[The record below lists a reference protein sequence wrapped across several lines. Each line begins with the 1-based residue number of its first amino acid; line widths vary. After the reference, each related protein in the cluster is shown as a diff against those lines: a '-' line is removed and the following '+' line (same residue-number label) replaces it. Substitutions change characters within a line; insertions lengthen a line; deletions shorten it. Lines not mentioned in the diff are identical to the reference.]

1 MIVTEKCIEC
11 RKCLDICCIALH
23 ENRDGSIVVNSDLCS
38 GCGWCKVICPV
49 EAFTRDNIKSD
60 SQN

>member
-38 GCGWCKVICPV
+38 GCGWGKVICPV